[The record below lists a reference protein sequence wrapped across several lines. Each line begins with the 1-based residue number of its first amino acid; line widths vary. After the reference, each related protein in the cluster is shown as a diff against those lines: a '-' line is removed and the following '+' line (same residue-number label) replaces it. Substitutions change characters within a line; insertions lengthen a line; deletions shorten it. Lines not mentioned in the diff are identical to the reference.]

1 MRADVDAVVVGSGPN
16 GLFAATALAEAGWRV
31 LVLEAAD
38 RPGGGLR
45 TEEVTLPGFRHD
57 ICSTAHPMAMA
68 SPAFR
73 AVDLA
78 GEGLAFAHTPAPLG
92 HPLTARSSAILQRDV
107 AATAATLG
115 RDGPRWST
123 VMGALAGDAD
133 RMLAGVLDPTHLP
146 PHEPLWTLA
155 FGASGVWPASWVDRV
170 VLRDE
175 SARALLAGSAAH
187 SILDLS
193 SVLTTGVGALLLA
206 LGHAHGWPFAVGGSQ
221 SIADALVA
229 RITALGGEVRCG
241 YRVRSMDDVPA
252 SRAVLF
258 DVTPRQLLAITGQR
272 FSGRYRRRLERWR
285 YGAGSF
291 KVDWALDGPVPWAD
305 PALAD
310 TGLVHIGGPA
320 QEVMAAE
327 RTVARGGIPDQP
339 FVLFAQAS
347 VADPSRAPAGKHT
360 GWGYCHV
367 PHGSSVDM
375 TTAIEAQV
383 ERFAPGFRERI
394 IGRHSMGPA
403 ALEAHNANEVGGDIG
418 GGATDWR
425 QLAARPVLSTAPW
438 ATPDPRIYLCSAS
451 TLPGGGVHGMCGWN
465 AARTVLRRFS

>member
-1 MRADVDAVVVGSGPN
+1 MPPEVDAVVVGSGPN
-16 GLFAATALAEAGWRV
+16 GLFAALALAQAGWRV

-78 GEGLAFAHTPAPLG
+78 GQGLEFAHAPAPLG
-92 HPLTARSSAILQRDV
+92 HPISARRSALLQPDV
-107 AATAATLG
+107 GATADTLG
-115 RDGPRWST
+115 RDGPRWAR
-123 VMGALAGDAD
+123 VMGALAADAD

-155 FGASGVWPASWVDRV
+155 FAAAGVWPASWVDRV
-170 VLRDE
+170 ALRDE
-175 SARALLAGSAAH
+175 SARALMAGAAAH
-187 SILDLS
+187 SMLDLS
-193 SVLTTGVGALLLA
+193 SVLTTGVGMLLLA

-241 YRVRSMDDVPA
+241 HRVRSLAELPA

-272 FSGRYRRRLERWR
+272 FPPRYRRRLAAWR
-285 YGAGSF
+285 YATGSF

-305 PALAD
+305 PAVA
-310 TGLVHIGGPA
+310 GAGIVHIGGPA
-320 QEVMAAE
+320 EEVIDAE
-327 RTVARGGIPDQP
+327 RTVARGGIPRRP
-339 FVLFAQAS
+339 FVLFAQAT
-347 VADPSRAPAGKHT
+347 VADPSRAPSGKHT
-360 GWGYCHV
+360 AWGYCHV
-367 PHGSSVDM
+367 PHASTVDM
-375 TTAIEAQV
+375 TSAIEAQV

-394 IGRHSMGPA
+394 IGRHAMGPA

-418 GGATDWR
+418 GGASDWR

-438 ATPDPRIYLCSAS
+438 ATPDPRIFLCSAS

-465 AARTVLRRFS
+465 AARTVLRRLG